1 MSDDA
6 HTAPHLGTSALLV
19 IDMQRD
25 FLDGGAS
32 SIAGTSHV
40 LPAVA
45 DLTGAYREAGLPI
58 VHVVRLYDGDDV
70 DLPRRSL
77 IASGAAIVRP
87 HSTGSQIPRELLLAG
102 VPELDPELLLAG
114 RMQEL
119 ARSEWAMWKPR
130 WGAFH
135 RTPLDAH
142 LRRLGAD
149 TIVIAGCNFPNCPR
163 ATIYG
168 ASERDYR
175 TLIVEDAVSGVL
187 PLHLEEAERIGA
199 GHLRVAE
206 LKDRIERA

>member
-1 MSDDA
+1 MSADA
-6 HTAPHLGTSALLV
+6 HTAPHLGTSALLI
-19 IDMQRD
+19 IDVQRD

-32 SIAGTSHV
+32 PISGTSQV
-40 LPAVA
+40 LPTVA

-87 HSTGSQIPRELLLAG
+87 HSPGSQIPPELLPAG
-102 VPELDPELLLAG
+102 APELDPELLLAG
-114 RMQEL
+114 GIQEL

-142 LRRLGAD
+142 LRRLGVD

-206 LKDRIERA
+206 LKDRIEHA

>member
-1 MSDDA
+1 MSADA
-6 HTAPHLGTSALLV
+6 HTVPHLGTSALLV

-32 SIAGTSHV
+32 PVTGTSPV

-45 DLTGAYREAGLPI
+45 DLTGAYREAGLPV

-70 DLPRRSL
+70 DLLRRSL
-77 IASGAAIVRP
+77 IASGAVIVRP

-102 VPELDPELLLAG
+102 APELDPELLLAG
-114 RMQEL
+114 GVQEL

-142 LRRLGAD
+142 LRRLGGD

-163 ATIYG
+163 ATMYG

-206 LKDRIERA
+206 LKDRIEHA